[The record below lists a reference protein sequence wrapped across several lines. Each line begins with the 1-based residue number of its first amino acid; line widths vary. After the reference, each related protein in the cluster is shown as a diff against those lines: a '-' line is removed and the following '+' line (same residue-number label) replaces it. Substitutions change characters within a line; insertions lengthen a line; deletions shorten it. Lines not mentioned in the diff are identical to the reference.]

1 MRLTLLLAVLLGSTP
16 ALAAGT
22 EAEVAEAK
30 VHYDRGMTHYHLG
43 EFPAAVDEFK
53 SAYGLSQAP
62 GLLFNLGQASRLGH
76 QYEQA
81 LYFYRTYLRLM
92 PDASNRADV
101 ELRITEL
108 QPLAEAE
115 RARVD
120 STKRPPPP
128 AVVES
133 PSPSPA
139 TPTPTRLRGPS
150 GRPLRIGGIVLGAL
164 GVGILGAGAGLGG
177 AALSAQSQLSKLARD
192 MGTWSSSQ
200 ADVYHRGQAEA
211 LSATALYAVGGAAL
225 ATGVVLYLVGRHRD
239 RSRFAV
245 APGPGGAQLV
255 FWRDF

>member
-16 ALAAGT
+16 AFAAGT
-22 EAEVAEAK
+22 EADVAEAK

-92 PDASNRADV
+92 PDASNRTDV
-101 ELRITEL
+101 EQRITEL
-108 QPLAEAE
+108 QPLAEQE
-115 RARVD
+115 RARVEA
-120 STKRPPPP
+120 SKRPVAPPA

-133 PSPSPA
+133 STLTTSPRQP
-139 TPTPTRLRGPS
+139 GPS
-150 GRPLRIGGIVLGAL
+150 GRPLRLTGIALGAIGI
-164 GVGILGAGAGLGG
+164 GVLGAGAGLGG

-192 MGTWSSSQ
+192 MGTWSPSQ
-200 ADVYHRGQAEA
+200 SDIYHRGKAEA
-211 LSATALYAVGGAAL
+211 ASATALYAVGGAAL

-239 RSRFAV
+239 RTRFAI
-245 APGPGGAQLV
+245 APGPGGAQAV
-255 FWRDF
+255 FWHDF